1 MFRPSASIIAG
12 QVARNSVLGILTG
25 NEDAA
30 KQARTLIGFDEFVDD
45 IRALKNAFEKANY
58 KIANTY

>member
-12 QVARNSVLGILTG
+12 QIARNSVLGILTG

-30 KQARTLIGFDEFVDD
+30 KQARTLIGFD
-45 IRALKNAFEKANY
+45 
-58 KIANTY
+58 